1 LLQGPSHGPTYFA
14 WFVLVLLAFVV
25 VGLVVWIGSLPAKIA
40 SRRNHPQADA
50 INALSWLGLLF
61 GGVGWAIALVWA
73 LYRPSR
79 DNTSTTNDDRHV
91 AGSDKLAQLQ
101 AEIDS
106 LKEKIAR
113 LEASVVEAQS
123 EGEQG

>member
-1 LLQGPSHGPTYFA
+1 MIDGPTYFA
-14 WFVLVLLAFVV
+14 WFVLVLLAVV
-25 VGLVVWIGSLPAKIA
+25 AVVLVVWIGSLPAKIA

-61 GGVGWAIALVWA
+61 GGVGWAIAFVWA

-79 DNTSTTNDDRHV
+79 DNISTTGVDRHV
-91 AGSDKLAQLQ
+91 AGSDELAKLQ

-106 LKEKIAR
+106 LKTKLAR
-113 LEASVVEAQS
+113 LEASVGETQS
-123 EGEQG
+123 GGEQG